1 MKFPRLNFLINDMK
15 LLFFKHEKKFL
26 SAEEARNILK
36 YGCRGITF
44 QEVFEREVSELE
56 ATIKSKSSSGFRIL
70 TSTYPDYKRDLVE
83 ELGKHFRENGFVVD
97 LYENPGVEGFILLI
111 IGW

>member
-1 MKFPRLNFLINDMK
+1 MK

-36 YGCRGITF
+36 YGFRGVTF
-44 QEVFEREVSELE
+44 QEALEREVSELE
-56 ATIKSKSSSGFRIL
+56 ASIKYKSSSGFRIL

-83 ELGKHFRENGFVVD
+83 ELGKHFRERGFVVD
-97 LYENPGVEGFILLI
+97 IYENQDIKGFILLI